1 MLRNNQEEIHQF
13 TRPGTPLWPHGPP
26 LALSRF
32 LVFNPSALP
41 ASGPLHGCAPPP
53 NTPVRPNDRTSSRRL
68 CLHPVP
74 LQHRRGTHPFPE
86 PPVSLPT
93 PPSPSCLT
101 ELWVCLRSRCQTL
114 PTAVPWQLGG
124 LGQSCQREKGTSP
137 SLCPFSLPPRAGKK
151 SGPRMPSCETH
162 KGKMGLRG
170 VPKNTAGHA
179 ASLDCAPWGFSLR
192 RQVNPY
198 CSSHPSSGSC
208 HLLLNTFHSVHV
220 GSHQFAGNQF
230 PCVWFIKGIC
240 FCTSKCNT
248 YMRKDDSDSF

>member
-1 MLRNNQEEIHQF
+1 MTGPAPEGSAFTLSPYSTEE
-13 TRPGTPLWPHGPP
+13 GLTPS
-26 LALSRF
+26 LS
-32 LVFNPSALP
+32 
-41 ASGPLHGCAPPP
+41 
-53 NTPVRPNDRTSSRRL
+53 
-68 CLHPVP
+68 
-74 LQHRRGTHPFPE
+74 LQSPC
-86 PPVSLPT
+86 PT
-93 PPSPSCLT
+93 LPSPSCLT

>member
-1 MLRNNQEEIHQF
+1 MLRNNKEEIHQF
-13 TRPGTPLWPHGPP
+13 TQPGTPLWPHGPP

-32 LVFNPSALP
+32 LAFTPSVLP
-41 ASGPLHGCAPPP
+41 ASGPLHGCAPPR
-53 NTPVRPNDRTSSRRL
+53 NTPVRPSDRTSSRRL
-68 CLHPVP
+68 CLPPVP
-74 LQHRRGTHPFPE
+74 LQHRRGAHPFPE
-86 PPVSLPT
+86 PPVSLPHPTLSFLPNRTLGLFKVTMPNT
-93 PPSPSCLT
+93 PHCGSL
-101 ELWVCLRSRCQTL
+101 
-114 PTAVPWQLGG
+114 AAGG

-151 SGPRMPSCETH
+151 SGPRMPSCDTH
-162 KGKMGLRG
+162 KGKMGLTG

-230 PCVWFIKGIC
+230 PRVWFIKGIC
-240 FCTSKCNT
+240 FCTCKFNT
-248 YMRKDDSDSF
+248 